1 MGLFGNREKE
11 EKQLPELPKLPELP
25 RLPGQE
31 FPNAPTVSYGQR
43 EFPTL
48 PKFDRES
55 KDIHELPS
63 FPTSKLGE
71 KFSQSTIKN
80 AVTGEEEVEEPEE
93 EADEF
98 EEFQMMPEPLGESKI
113 ERRVIPM
120 TKEWEMPMIEQK
132 RVRTDEP
139 IFIRIDKFEES
150 LKVFE
155 KVKEKISEIEHLL
168 RETKELKEQEQLE
181 LSNWEQEI
189 QKLKLQIEKVDEDIF
204 SKIE

>member
-1 MGLFGNREKE
+1 
-11 EKQLPELPKLPELP
+11 
-25 RLPGQE
+25 
-31 FPNAPTVSYGQR
+31 
-43 EFPTL
+43 
-48 PKFDRES
+48 
-55 KDIHELPS
+55 
-63 FPTSKLGE
+63 
-71 KFSQSTIKN
+71 
-80 AVTGEEEVEEPEE
+80 
-93 EADEF
+93 
-98 EEFQMMPEPLGESKI
+98 
-113 ERRVIPM
+113 
-120 TKEWEMPMIEQK
+120 MIEQK